1 MWAIREHLKC
11 KAAFEA
17 CNHLEVFRNVVV
29 SAHLGNPIAQTTV
42 GNCFLRGYPAGHIDA
57 CSAALWFKS
66 AAQQEYATLSPF
78 NLANLYSTGR
88 GVAHNDVEAVRWYLK
103 AAEHGSEEGHA
114 EAQFNLG
121 FHFEEGRGV
130 VKSDVEASRWY
141 RKAADKGVVGAQV
154 NLAILYR
161 TGRGVAQSDV
171 EATKWFLKAAEARA
185 MLKLKTLSGE

>member
-66 AAQQEYATLSPF
+66 AAQQEYTHSQV
-78 NLANLYSTGR
+78 NLAVLYATGR
-88 GVAHNDVEAVRWYLK
+88 GVAQSD
-103 AAEHGSEEGHA
+103 A
-114 EAQFNLG
+114 EAT
-121 FHFEEGRGV
+121 
-130 VKSDVEASRWY
+130 RWY
-141 RKAADKGVVGAQV
+141 RKAADKGHAGAQF
-154 NLAILYR
+154 NLGCRYD
-161 TGRGVAQSDV
+161 RGCGVDQSDA
-171 EATKWFLKAAEARA
+171 EATAWFQKAADQGDARA
-185 MLKLKTLSGE
+185 ISALLEAERRKSC